1 MRVTCYGSN
10 RTWKTP
16 KCGICPSCR
25 HARLHDIADR
35 LSELGQPDL
44 AHSIAM
50 TGALLTQVPEVGA

>member
-25 HARLHDIADR
+25 HARLHDLADR
-35 LSELGQPDL
+35 LSDLGKPDL
-44 AHSIAM
+44 AHSLVA
-50 TGALLTQVPEVGA
+50 TAALLTQVSA